1 MSNENPSQGPV
12 KKRMLE
18 RTKTPGVYRRWR
30 SYMVTYRH
38 NGKQRKRYARTYAE
52 ARDLKATLATDVRR
66 GEHRE
71 LRGVTFAEYVADWL
85 DSYAGRTV
93 GGLRQSTRDD
103 YRWSLETKAVP
114 FFAERVARLP
124 DIEPRDVRAYVAWLF
139 DAKAQGREL
148 AVNTVRAHVA
158 SLKVLMA
165 SAVEDG
171 VLRYNPAAQVRVSR
185 PGVPVKPE
193 KARVRAMDADQLAAL
208 LDGLHPD
215 WRLFFE
221 LLAAT
226 GCRIG
231 EALELRW
238 SDVDFGAK
246 RLHVSRQVY
255 HGVVGPPK
263 SSTGV
268 REIPLSTA
276 MCRRLWRLQ
285 GTAEELLF
293 TGPRGMNV
301 DQRWLARQVL
311 DPATEAAGVPWVSFH
326 VFRHTCASVLFA
338 AGKTPKQLQVW
349 LGHSDPAFTLRV
361 YVHLLDDG
369 LGDADFLDAAKWASD
384 GATDGATRATG
395 KQANGVAPS
404 ALELAI

>member
-1 MSNENPSQGPV
+1 MAVEQ
-12 KKRMLE
+12 KRTLE
-18 RTKTPGVYRRWR
+18 KTQTPGVYRRGK
-30 SYMVTYRH
+30 SYMVTYRVH
-38 NGKQRKRYARTYAE
+38 GKQRKRYARTYDE
-52 ARDLKATLATDVRR
+52 ARALKATLATDIRR

-71 LRGVTFAEYVADWL
+71 LRGVTFGEYVTEWL
-85 DSYAGRTV
+85 DSYSGRTV
-93 GGLRQSTRDD
+93 GGLRQSTKDG

-114 FFAERVARLP
+114 FFRDRVAKLP

-165 SAVEDG
+165 SALEDG

-185 PGVPVKPE
+185 PGAPVKPE
-193 KARVRAMDADQLAAL
+193 KARVRAMDSDQLAAL
-208 LDGLHPD
+208 LNAVDPD

-238 SDVDFGAK
+238 SDVDLGAK
-246 RLHVSRQVY
+246 RISVSRQIY
-255 HGVVGPPK
+255 HGAVGPPK
-263 SSTGV
+263 SDTGV

-285 GTAEELLF
+285 GTGDELLF
-293 TGPRGMNV
+293 TGPRGMHV
-301 DQRWLARQVL
+301 DRRWLARRVL
-311 DPATEAAGVPWVSFH
+311 DPATEKAGVPWVSFH

-338 AGKTPKQLQVW
+338 AGKSPKQVQVW

-369 LGDADFLDAAKWASD
+369 LGSADFLDEAKWSD
-384 GATDGATRATG
+384 GATMGQHDPRQTQATDPPAIPRE
-395 KQANGVAPS
+395 S
-404 ALELAI
+404 AG

>member
-1 MSNENPSQGPV
+1 
-12 KKRMLE
+12 
-18 RTKTPGVYRRWR
+18 
-30 SYMVTYRH
+30 
-38 NGKQRKRYARTYAE
+38 
-52 ARDLKATLATDVRR
+52 
-66 GEHRE
+66 
-71 LRGVTFAEYVADWL
+71 
-85 DSYAGRTV
+85 
-93 GGLRQSTRDD
+93 LRQSTKDG

-114 FFAERVARLP
+114 FFKDRVAKLP

-139 DAKAQGREL
+139 DTKKQGREL

-193 KARVRAMDADQLAAL
+193 KPGVRALDPDQLAAV
-208 LDGLHPD
+208 LDALEPD

-246 RLHVSRQVY
+246 RVHVSRQVY

-268 REIPLSTA
+268 REVPLSTA

-285 GTAEELLF
+285 GAADELLF
-293 TGPRGMNV
+293 TGPRGLHV
-301 DQRWLARQVL
+301 DRRWLARQVL
-311 DPATEAAGVPWVSFH
+311 DPATEKAGVPWVSFH
-326 VFRHTCASVLFA
+326 EFRHTCASVLFA
-338 AGKTPKQLQVW
+338 AGKSPKQVQVW

-369 LGDADFLDAAKWASD
+369 LGDADFLDAAKWATGRGNS
-384 GATDGATRATG
+384 GATRATRN
-395 KQANGVAPS
+395 QATDEAPA
-404 ALELAI
+404 ALEVAV